1 MIKGFKEKRVQA
13 EKDLESKSS
22 SNLKTVE
29 QRMKIDIQKY
39 DENRIENV
47 TITFPNEGSIT

>member
-13 EKDLESKSS
+13 EKEVESKSS
-22 SNLKTVE
+22 TNLKAVE

-39 DENRIENV
+39 DENRIDNV
-47 TITFPNEGSIT
+47 AITFPV

>member
-13 EKDLESKSS
+13 EKEVESKSS
-22 SNLKTVE
+22 TNLKAVE

-47 TITFPNEGSIT
+47 AITFPV